1 MLKRLEAE
9 PTVGYDWGYVIY
21 NNTPD
26 KINGSIF
33 EAIESLGLPE
43 KQEEAVKKIMRSK
56 VWDIFSN
63 HAIQIGDKL
72 HTKIRNRHYNVEKIE
87 DTCPES
93 SGMVEEI

>member
-9 PTVGYDWGYVIY
+9 PTQGYDWGYVVY
-21 NNTPD
+21 NHTPD

-33 EAIESLGLPE
+33 EVIESLGLQE

-63 HAIQIGDKL
+63 HAVQIGDRL
-72 HTKIRNRHYNVEKIE
+72 HTQIRNKHYNVEKME
-87 DTCPES
+87 DLSTVS
-93 SGMVEEI
+93 SHMVEEL